1 MRTNKSILDRFREF
15 ERQQKDK
22 ETMKAIYTITKR
34 KRNTPLGAKWVIQ
47 HKSGVKTY
55 LKKSAI
61 INYYGGGGVVV
72 KEPHLKMITYYK
84 TKYVKIMLIE

>member
-1 MRTNKSILDRFREF
+1 MRTNKSLLSRFREF
-15 ERQQKDK
+15 EKEQQNKK
-22 ETMKAIYTITKR
+22 EMRAIYTITKR
-34 KRNTPLGAKWVIQ
+34 KRNTPLGAKWVVL

-61 INYYGGGGVVV
+61 ITYYGGGGVVV
-72 KEPHLKMITYYK
+72 KEPYLKMITYYK